1 MKKTIVFWITGL
13 LLSCLS
19 FGAWAQRAADY
30 SFEAVNGQS
39 GDTYTALADPTA
51 VCVWPEAIADGSAC
65 DDYAW
70 LPAGLKAFADLTDAE
85 AGFEIGFDFP
95 YAGQKFNR
103 FVPTTEGYIALGSAD
118 MKKSDIEYVSRTP
131 MAPHAIGVRAAGY
144 STSVLSPV
152 YKSAS
157 TKISYKQEAD
167 KLSVEFFSF
176 HYGSNSTSYSV
187 NYTVRLYKDG
197 KIEFYFGEMKRSTT
211 SPSCG
216 DIDFGIGLCDMDGSN
231 YNKCHYRKAGGSYN
245 SPNWKNTS
253 SSTTFYGDLCP
264 SYSIPVGTLWTFSAD
279 IPCTPPTAQVTSEL
293 SLIRPAGF
301 RLSQKVDQ
309 TAAEGYAIFVSEAP
323 LAEATVPETGTVYEV
338 GETLGSAVC
347 VETGELSRIKA
358 SFDYTPI
365 DRSKTYYV
373 YTYLYNKSGK
383 GGPAYGPRTEN
394 IVLSAPT
401 LNATYADGKITLKPE
416 GEGELVVL
424 ATTEHGSMDLYDKK
438 GNVGR
443 FGIPTSDL
451 AVGDEVKTADN
462 QFGGKVI
469 FKGTAPAT
477 AFEYEAAL
485 ASFTSYHFA
494 AFRFDDAGHV
504 SAFAQA
510 DVLTDP
516 AFPFS
521 DDFKAAVPG
530 IQPLGYTGNETFKVR
545 SSNGGVEGSIVAS
558 ATGDAAL
565 LRLETPALTFPTEAD
580 ARLVMDYNWVVMR
593 NAAGSLAVEDYAG
606 GNGLRFYIT
615 EETGETDAWTEVAAI
630 TSANPDLFANSNEY
644 KTKYIDLIGHR
655 GKKCRVRIEVRGEN
669 LASSSR
675 TVIRSLAF
683 VEKPACDAPLAI
695 EVKPEMV
702 YGDSLRVLWTPFN
715 AEHTAAVFAY
725 RLAKE
730 DAEWQTLKP
739 VEGTDGEAVVFSG
752 MPNRTKIVM
761 GVRTVCDDKTSAYV
775 ESAPFYTGY
784 QMPFVETFTEPE
796 IYKNNYGDFYALPAD
811 WAASHSRQAGSDLAF
826 VTGSETSACVSL
838 HDWESRGSFAAGQNG
853 CVRLGNTRGEKD
865 NWIVLP
871 PVEIAG
877 PGAFLN
883 FKAALWS
890 RETGA
895 AATADDIDVK
905 AKLIVYAAPM
915 TADNLTTQSF
925 PTSSAVLKLEGKDA
939 LAEIGEGKTIAATLP
954 EGLTGKVR
962 IGIYYTFGTANV
974 DATYNNL
981 YIDNIALAAPVAGLR
996 AEAVAQTTATLVW
1009 NACQGVEKYTVSV
1022 AEAGS
1027 EAEPTVK
1034 EVTEPKAVLTDLKPE
1049 TTYNVTVSYAFLGNK
1064 IGADVAFTTPAEA
1077 VVPECAV
1084 PTALAATD
1092 VTTNSALLKWEG
1104 AAANYQLAYKQ
1115 GTEAATAWTLVPVAA
1130 KQYTLKDLT
1139 AETTYSVRV
1148 RAICGV
1154 GDTSAYSEAITFK
1167 TQAEPVVTPCPVP
1180 TALRVEDTAV
1190 NSAKLVWDGVEEHQG
1205 YELRYRETATA
1216 ATDWTLVK
1224 DLAEKNY
1231 ALTGLKANTVY
1242 IWSVSAVCGEGRTSD
1257 WATANEFTT
1266 LEEVANE
1273 VALRAAF
1280 ALYAAKGSL
1289 NLLNRDGL
1297 FVETIEV
1304 YALNGRRLL
1313 RETVRTTDN
1322 VLLPVAF
1329 GNQAVI
1335 VVLQTQAGRVAYKIM
1350 LP

>member
-13 LLSCLS
+13 LLSCLP

-118 MKKSDIEYVSRTP
+118 MKKSDIEYVSRTQ

-231 YNKCHYRKAGGSYN
+231 YNKCHYRKAGGAYN

-323 LAEATVPETGTVYEV
+323 LAENVAPETGTVYEV
-338 GETLGSAVC
+338 DDNLGSAVC

-358 SFDYTPI
+358 SFDYAPI

-401 LNATYADGKITLKPE
+401 LNATYADGKITLKPA

-424 ATTEHGSMDLYDKK
+424 ATTEYGSMDLYDKK

-443 FGIPTSDL
+443 FGIPTQDL

-477 AFEYEAAL
+477 AFEYAEAL

-494 AFRFDDAGHV
+494 AFRFDDAGHI

-516 AFPFS
+516 VFPFS

-545 SSNGGVEGSIVAS
+545 SSNGGVEGSIAAS

-565 LRLETPALTFPTEAD
+565 LRLETPALVFPTEAD
-580 ARLVMDYNWVVMR
+580 ARLVMDYNWVV
-593 NAAGSLAVEDYAG
+593 DYASLTADHYAG
-606 GNGLRFYIT
+606 DNGLRFYIT

-630 TSANPDLFANSNEY
+630 TSANPDLFANSDEY

-675 TVIRSLAF
+675 TVIRSLALI
-683 VEKPACDAPLAI
+683 EKPACDAPLAI

-702 YGDSLRVLWTPFN
+702 YADSLCVFYTPFD
-715 AEHTAAVFAY
+715 AEHAKVMFGY
-725 RLAKE
+725 RPADDE
-730 DAEWQTLKP
+730 ANWRTLEP
-739 VEGTDGEAVVFSG
+739 LGTRADGGVLFNG
-752 MPNRTKIVM
+752 LPNRQKIVV
-761 GVRTVCDDKTSAYV
+761 GVKTLCGEVSSVCV

-784 QMPFVETFTEPE
+784 QIPFVETFSEPE
-796 IYKNNYGDFYALPAD
+796 RYEGQYGAFHALPAD
-811 WAASHSRQAGSDLAF
+811 WAASNSRQAGSNLKF
-826 VTGSETSACVSL
+826 YTGSETSDYVL
-838 HDWESRGSFAAGQNG
+838 YRDWETHGSFSDNP
-853 CVRLGNTRGEKD
+853 CVRLGNYSREKN
-865 NWIVLP
+865 NWLVLP
-871 PVEIAG
+871 PVELAVEG
-877 PGAFLN
+877 GVLSLDVALLKRDYTP
-883 FKAALWS
+883 AA
-890 RETGA
+890 
-895 AATADDIDVK
+895 ADDIDAN
-905 AKLIVYAAPM
+905 AKLIIYAASM
-915 TADNLTTQSF
+915 TQEDNLTTQSF
-925 PTSSAVLKLEGKDA
+925 KTSDAVLTLNKAA
-939 LAEIGEGKTIAATLP
+939 LAEIGGAKTLQAKLNLAGKIRL
-954 EGLTGKVR
+954 
-962 IGIYYTFGTANV
+962 GIYYNFGAEDV
-974 DATYNNL
+974 DATYNAL

-996 AEAVAQTTATLVW
+996 AEAVAQTTATVVW
-1009 NACQGVEKYTVSV
+1009 NAYQGVEKYTVSV

-1049 TTYNVTVSYAFLGNK
+1049 TTYNVTVSYAFLDNK
-1064 IGADVAFTTPAEA
+1064 IGADVAFTTPAEP

-1084 PTALAATD
+1084 PTALTATD

-1115 GTEAATAWTLVPVAA
+1115 GTEAAAAWTLVPVAA

-1180 TALRVEDTAV
+1180 TALRVEDTTET
-1190 NSAKLVWDGVEEHQG
+1190 SAKLVWDGVEEHQG
-1205 YELRYRETATA
+1205 YELRYRETAMA

-1224 DLAEKNY
+1224 DLTEKNY

-1242 IWSVSAVCGEGRTSD
+1242 IWSVSAVCGEGRVSD